1 MWEERE
7 TPTARRGPWRRSQRK
22 SLQRFSLKRK
32 GKETSI
38 TCKRRGGSD
47 RKDRV
52 AMGVKVLKEPI
63 RSEPN
68 MD

>member
-7 TPTARRGPWRRSQRK
+7 TPTERKGRRRQSQRK
-22 SLQRFSLKRK
+22 SLQRFSLKGK

-52 AMGVKVLKEPI
+52 PMGVKVLKDPI

-68 MD
+68 TD

>member
-7 TPTARRGPWRRSQRK
+7 TPTVRRGPWRRSQRK
-22 SLQRFSLKRK
+22 SLQRFSLKGK

-38 TCKRRGGSD
+38 TCKRRGESD
-47 RKDRV
+47 RKDRM
-52 AMGVKVLKEPI
+52 AMRVKVLKDPS